1 MKLPLSWLKDYTNID
16 GVPPKEYDARLTMSG
31 SKVEEVYYLGA
42 EIDNVV
48 TGKILSV
55 VDHPD
60 SDHLKICQLDVGQ
73 GEPVQIVTGAPNV
86 TPDSVGEVCPVC
98 LHKSTLPGGVK
109 ITKGKLRGVP
119 SNGMM
124 CSFQELGLSHG
135 CVPYACENGILF
147 LPEGTPVGEDIKK
160 VLGLDDWV
168 ADFEITSNRPDC
180 LSVIGLARETAAAF
194 DRPFAVKTPVVHG
207 CGGDIRTQM
216 SVEVRDP
223 DLCPRYTAR
232 LVKNIKIEPSPAWM
246 RERLHACG
254 VRPINNIV
262 DITNYVML
270 EYGQPMHA
278 FDYTCLSDGK
288 IVVRRARNGESIQ
301 TLDGVD
307 HDLTDSMLA
316 ICDND
321 KPVAVAGVM
330 GGANSEIEEDTRT
343 VVFESACFHGAT
355 VRVTAKALGM
365 RTEAS
370 GRFEKG
376 LDPRMTLD
384 AVNRACELVE
394 QLGAGEVVDGVI
406 DVDHSD
412 PAPVRLPFEP
422 EQMNGLLGL
431 NLSAAEQQACLE
443 KLGFAVENGEV
454 IVPSFRTDI
463 ARMCDLA
470 EEVARMYGYDKIPT
484 TLYAGE
490 MVQGEFTPKQQ
501 AERAASLICREAG
514 FDEAMTHSFIS
525 PKFYDMIGW
534 AENDPRR
541 ISTTI
546 LNPLG
551 EDFSIMRT
559 TVLPSMLDSLAHN
572 HAHRNPTASLFEM
585 GTVYLP
591 VIRDGKADPDVLPC
605 EQKVLTLGT
614 YGRLSFFQFKGVI
627 EALCRELN
635 IKGLQFA
642 PQKNN
647 PSYHPGRCAD
657 VLAGGEVI
665 GVFGAIHPT
674 VAARY
679 GLSGEVLTAELQFE
693 KLFAAIETEKLYHP
707 LPKFPAST
715 RDIAVL
721 VDDSV
726 PAAAMQ
732 AAIEQAAGAILE
744 NVKLFDVYKGKGI
757 PEGKKSVAYSLSMR
771 AADRTLTDEECDK
784 AMKNAL
790 AALERSFGAVL
801 RG

>member
-1 MKLPLSWLKDYTNID
+1 MKLPLSWLSDYTDIS
-16 GVPPKEYDARLTMSG
+16 GVTPKEYDARLTMSG

-42 EIDNVV
+42 EIENVV
-48 TGKILSV
+48 TGKVLSV

-60 SDHLKICQLDVGQ
+60 SDHLKICQIDVGQ
-73 GEPVQIVTGAPNV
+73 GEPIQIVTGAPNV
-86 TPDSVGEVCPVC
+86 TPDSVGEICPVA

-109 ITKGKLRGVP
+109 ITKGKLRGEV

-124 CSFQELGLSHG
+124 CSFQELGLTHG

-160 VLGLDDWV
+160 VLGLDDYV
-168 ADFEITSNRPDC
+168 ADFEITSNRADC
-180 LSVIGLARETAAAF
+180 FSVIGLARETAATF
-194 DRPFAVKTPVVHG
+194 DRPFTVKEPVVKG
-207 CGGDIRTQM
+207 CGGDINEHM
-216 SVEVRDP
+216 SVEVVDT

-278 FDYTCLSDGK
+278 FDYSCLSDGK

-301 TLDGVD
+301 TLDGQD
-307 HDLTDSMLA
+307 HDLTDKMLA

-330 GGANSEIEEDTRT
+330 GGANSEIEDDTTT

-376 LDPRMTLD
+376 LDPSLTMP
-384 AVNRACELVE
+384 AVQRACELVE
-394 QLGAGEVVDGVI
+394 MLSAGEVVDGVI
-406 DVDHSD
+406 DACAADLT
-412 PAPVRLPFEP
+412 PKTLPFEP
-422 EQMNGLLGL
+422 DKMNALLGL
-431 NLSAAEQQACLE
+431 DLSADEQKAYLE
-443 KLGFAVENGEV
+443 RLEFRVEEGKV
-454 IVPSFRTDI
+454 IIPSFRVDI

-490 MVQGEFTPKQQ
+490 MVQGEYTPKQM
-501 AERAASLICREAG
+501 AEQIVSETCRSAG
-514 FDEAMTHSFIS
+514 FDEAMSHSFIS

-534 AENDPRR
+534 AEDDPRR

-559 TVLPSMLDSLAHN
+559 TVLPSMLQSLAHN
-572 HAHRNPTASLFEM
+572 HAHRNPTASLFELGM
-585 GTVYLP
+585 IYTP
-591 VIRDGKADPDVLPC
+591 VIKDGKADASVLPH
-605 EQKVLTLGT
+605 EEKVITLGS

-627 EALCRELN
+627 EAICRELN
-635 IKGLQFA
+635 VKDVQFM
-642 PQKNN
+642 PETGN
-647 PSYHPGRCAD
+647 PSYHPGRCANI
-657 VLAGGEVI
+657 LIGGEAV
-665 GVFGAIHPT
+665 GVFGTVHPT

-679 GLSGEVLTAELQFE
+679 GLSGEVLAAELPLD
-693 KLFAAIETEKLYHP
+693 KLFAAIDPVKLYHP

-721 VDDSV
+721 VDDTV
-726 PAAAMQ
+726 PAASMQ
-732 AAIEQAAGAILE
+732 AAIEKAAGSILE
-744 NVKLFDVYKGKGI
+744 AVKLFDVYKGKGI

-771 AADRTLTDEECDK
+771 APDRTLTDEECDE
-784 AMKNAL
+784 AMKQAL
-790 AALERSFGAVL
+790 AALEKDFGAVL

>member
-1 MKLPLSWLKDYTNID
+1 MKLPLSWLSDYTDIS
-16 GVPPKEYDARLTMSG
+16 GATPKEYDARLTMSG

-42 EIDNVV
+42 EIENVV
-48 TGKILSV
+48 TGKVLSV

-60 SDHLKICQLDVGQ
+60 SDHLKICQIDVGQ
-73 GEPVQIVTGAPNV
+73 GEPIQIVTGAPNV
-86 TPDSVGEVCPVC
+86 TPDSVGEICPVA

-109 ITKGKLRGVP
+109 ITKGKLRGEV

-124 CSFQELGLSHG
+124 CSFQELGLTHG

-160 VLGLDDWV
+160 VLGLDDYV
-168 ADFEITSNRPDC
+168 ADFEITSNRADC
-180 LSVIGLARETAAAF
+180 FSVIGLARETAATF
-194 DRPFAVKTPVVHG
+194 GRPFTVKEPVVKG
-207 CGGDIRTQM
+207 CGGDINEHM
-216 SVEVRDP
+216 SVEVVDT

-278 FDYTCLSDGK
+278 FDYSCLSNGK

-301 TLDGVD
+301 TLDGQD
-307 HDLTDSMLA
+307 HDLTDKMLA

-330 GGANSEIEEDTRT
+330 GGANSEIEDDTTT

-376 LDPRMTLD
+376 LDPSLTMP
-384 AVNRACELVE
+384 AVQRACELVE
-394 QLGAGEVVDGVI
+394 MLGAGEVVDGVI
-406 DVDHSD
+406 DACAAELT
-412 PAPVRLPFEP
+412 PKTLPFEP
-422 EQMNGLLGL
+422 DKMNALLGL
-431 NLSAAEQQACLE
+431 DLSADEQKAYLE
-443 KLGFAVENGEV
+443 RLEFRVEDGKV
-454 IVPSFRTDI
+454 IIPSFRVDI

-490 MVQGEFTPKQQ
+490 MVQGEYTPKQM
-501 AERAASLICREAG
+501 AEQIVSETCRSAG
-514 FDEAMTHSFIS
+514 FDEAMSHSFIS

-534 AENDPRR
+534 AEDDPRR

-559 TVLPSMLDSLAHN
+559 TVLPSMLQSLAHN
-572 HAHRNPTASLFEM
+572 HAHRNPTASLFELGM
-585 GTVYLP
+585 IYTP
-591 VIRDGKADPDVLPC
+591 VIKDGKADASVLPH
-605 EQKVLTLGT
+605 EEKVITLGS

-627 EALCRELN
+627 EAICRELN
-635 IKGLQFA
+635 VKDVQFM
-642 PQKNN
+642 PETGN
-647 PSYHPGRCAD
+647 PSYHPGRCANI
-657 VLAGGEVI
+657 LIGGEAV
-665 GVFGAIHPT
+665 GVFGTVHPT

-679 GLSGEVLTAELQFE
+679 GLSGEVLAAELPLD
-693 KLFAAIETEKLYHP
+693 KLFAAIDPVKLYHP

-721 VDDSV
+721 VDDTV
-726 PAAAMQ
+726 PAASMQ
-732 AAIEQAAGAILE
+732 AAIEKAAGSILE
-744 NVKLFDVYKGKGI
+744 AVKLFDVYKGKGI

-771 AADRTLTDEECDK
+771 APDRTLTDEECDK
-784 AMKNAL
+784 AMKQAL
-790 AALERSFGAVL
+790 AALEKDFGAVL

>member
-16 GVPPKEYDARLTMSG
+16 GVTPKEYDARLTMSG

-355 VRVTAKALGM
+355 VRVTAKALGI

-790 AALERSFGAVL
+790 AALESSFGAVL

>member
-1 MKLPLSWLKDYTNID
+1 MKLPLSWLSDYTDIS
-16 GVPPKEYDARLTMSG
+16 GVTSKEYDARLTMSG

-42 EIDNVV
+42 EIENVV
-48 TGKILSV
+48 TGKVLSV

-60 SDHLKICQLDVGQ
+60 SDHLKICQIDAGQ
-73 GEPVQIVTGAPNV
+73 GEPIQIVTGAPNV
-86 TPDSVGEVCPVC
+86 TPDSVGQICPVA
-98 LHKSTLPGGVK
+98 LHKSTLPGGVR
-109 ITKGKLRGVP
+109 ITKGKLRGVA

-124 CSFQELGLSHG
+124 CSFQELGLTHG

-160 VLGLDDWV
+160 VLGLDDYV
-168 ADFEITSNRPDC
+168 ADFEITSNRADC
-180 LSVIGLARETAAAF
+180 FSVIGLARETAATF
-194 DRPFAVKTPVVHG
+194 DRPFTVKEPVVKG
-207 CGGDIRTQM
+207 CGGDINEHM
-216 SVEVRDP
+216 SVEVIDT

-278 FDYTCLSDGK
+278 FDYSCLSDGK

-307 HDLTDSMLA
+307 HDLTDKMLA

-330 GGANSEIEEDTRT
+330 GGANSEIEDDTTT

-376 LDPRMTLD
+376 LDPSLTMP
-384 AVNRACELVE
+384 AVQRACELVE
-394 QLGAGEVVDGVI
+394 MLGAGEVVDGVI
-406 DVDHSD
+406 DACAADLT
-412 PAPVRLPFEP
+412 PKTLPFEP
-422 EQMNGLLGL
+422 DKMNALLGL
-431 NLSAAEQQACLE
+431 DLSTDEQKAYLE
-443 KLGFAVENGEV
+443 RLEFRVEDGKV
-454 IVPSFRTDI
+454 IIPSFRVDI

-490 MVQGEFTPKQQ
+490 MVQGEYTPKQM
-501 AERAASLICREAG
+501 AEQIVSETCRSAG
-514 FDEAMTHSFIS
+514 FDEAMSHSFIS

-534 AENDPRR
+534 AEDDPRR

-559 TVLPSMLDSLAHN
+559 TVLPSMLQSLAHN
-572 HAHRNPTASLFEM
+572 HAHRNPTASLFELGM
-585 GTVYLP
+585 IYTP
-591 VIRDGKADPDVLPC
+591 VIKDGKADASVLPH
-605 EQKVLTLGT
+605 EEKIITLGS

-627 EALCRELN
+627 EAICRELN
-635 IKGLQFA
+635 VKDVQFM
-642 PQKNN
+642 PETNN
-647 PSYHPGRCAD
+647 PSYHPGRCANI
-657 VLAGGEVI
+657 LIGGEAV
-665 GVFGAIHPT
+665 GVFGTVHPT

-679 GLSGEVLTAELQFE
+679 GLSGEVLAAELPLD
-693 KLFAAIETEKLYHP
+693 KLFAAIDPVKLYHP

-721 VDDSV
+721 VDDTV
-726 PAAAMQ
+726 PAASMQ
-732 AAIEQAAGAILE
+732 AAIEKAAGSILE
-744 NVKLFDVYKGKGI
+744 TVKLFDVYKGKGI
-757 PEGKKSVAYSLSMR
+757 PEGKKSVAYSLSLR
-771 AADRTLTDEECDK
+771 APDRTLTDEECDK
-784 AMKNAL
+784 AMKQAL
-790 AALERSFGAVL
+790 AALEKDFGAVL

>member
-1 MKLPLSWLKDYTNID
+1 MKLPLSWLSDYTDIS
-16 GVPPKEYDARLTMSG
+16 GVTPKEYDARLTMSG

-42 EIDNVV
+42 EIENVV
-48 TGKILSV
+48 TGKVLSV

-60 SDHLKICQLDVGQ
+60 SDHLKICQIDVGQ
-73 GEPVQIVTGAPNV
+73 GEPIQIVTGAPNV
-86 TPDSVGEVCPVC
+86 TPDSVGEICPVA

-109 ITKGKLRGVP
+109 ITKGKLRGEV

-124 CSFQELGLSHG
+124 CSFQELGLTHG

-160 VLGLDDWV
+160 VLGLDDYV
-168 ADFEITSNRPDC
+168 ADFEITSNRADC
-180 LSVIGLARETAAAF
+180 FSVIGLARETAATF
-194 DRPFAVKTPVVHG
+194 DRPFTVKEPVVKG
-207 CGGDIRTQM
+207 CGDDINKYM
-216 SVEVRDP
+216 SVEVVDT

-278 FDYTCLSDGK
+278 FDYSCLSNGK

-301 TLDGVD
+301 TLDGQD
-307 HDLTDSMLA
+307 HDLTDKMLA

-330 GGANSEIEEDTRT
+330 GGANSEIEDDTTT

-376 LDPRMTLD
+376 LDPSLTMP
-384 AVNRACELVE
+384 AVQRACELVE
-394 QLGAGEVVDGVI
+394 MLGAGEVVDGVI
-406 DVDHSD
+406 DACAADLT
-412 PAPVRLPFEP
+412 PKTLPFEP
-422 EQMNGLLGL
+422 DKMNALLGL
-431 NLSAAEQQACLE
+431 DLSADEQKAYLE
-443 KLGFAVENGEV
+443 RLEFRVEDGKV
-454 IVPSFRTDI
+454 IIPSFRVDI

-490 MVQGEFTPKQQ
+490 MVQGEYTPKQM
-501 AERAASLICREAG
+501 AEQIVSQTCRSAG
-514 FDEAMTHSFIS
+514 FDEAMSHSFIS

-534 AENDPRR
+534 AEDDPRR

-559 TVLPSMLDSLAHN
+559 TVLPSMLQSLAHN
-572 HAHRNPTASLFEM
+572 YAHRNPTASLFEM
-585 GTVYLP
+585 GMIYTP
-591 VIRDGKADPDVLPC
+591 VIKDGKADASVLPH
-605 EQKVLTLGT
+605 EEKVITLGS

-627 EALCRELN
+627 EAICRELN
-635 IKGLQFA
+635 VKDVQFM
-642 PQKNN
+642 PETGN
-647 PSYHPGRCAD
+647 PSYHPGRCANI
-657 VLAGGEVI
+657 LIGGEVV
-665 GVFGAIHPT
+665 GVFGTVHPT

-679 GLSGEVLTAELQFE
+679 GLSGEVLAAELPLD
-693 KLFAAIETEKLYHP
+693 KLFAAIDPVKLYHP

-721 VDDSV
+721 VDDTV
-726 PAAAMQ
+726 PAASMQ
-732 AAIEQAAGAILE
+732 AAIEKAAGSILE
-744 NVKLFDVYKGKGI
+744 AVKLFDVYKGKGI

-771 AADRTLTDEECDK
+771 APDRTLTDEECDK
-784 AMKNAL
+784 AMKQAL
-790 AALERSFGAVL
+790 AALEKDFGAVL